1 MHCPVVPQLQCR
13 SPASCMLL
21 AGLGRGWGWGWH
33 EDGDGM
39 GMGMGMGTHLALCHY
54 SRAPW
59 GDRESRTQ
67 AAELLMK
74 ALPAPTWLLEVT
86 EGCHAGTEGPQ
97 LQC

>member
-1 MHCPVVPQLQCR
+1 
-13 SPASCMLL
+13 
-21 AGLGRGWGWGWH
+21 
-33 EDGDGM
+33 
-39 GMGMGMGTHLALCHY
+39 MGMGMGTHLALCHY

-59 GDRESRTQ
+59 GDRESSTQ
-67 AAELLMK
+67 VTEVGLLWGLLMK